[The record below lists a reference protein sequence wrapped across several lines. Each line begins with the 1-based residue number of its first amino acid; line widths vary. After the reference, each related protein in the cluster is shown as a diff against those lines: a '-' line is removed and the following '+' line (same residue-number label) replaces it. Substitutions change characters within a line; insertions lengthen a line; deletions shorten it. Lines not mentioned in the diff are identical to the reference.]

1 MMGHEEEREY
11 GPGGSV
17 HEWRTGWRRIS
28 WGAIFAGAFVT
39 MAIFI
44 TLQLLGAG
52 IGASALDLTGR
63 ATTSPRSLGIG
74 AAIWWF
80 ITGLIA
86 LFIGG
91 WVAGRLGWRPAKV
104 DRALHGL
111 TTWAVF
117 YVAMFLLVSTA
128 LGALVGGGL
137 SLLGSTVSAAGEA
150 AGTPQGQQAIQQT
163 TQGQGITAQSIQQQI
178 DRIMGA
184 GASQPQNQQANAQ
197 VTAAVNNYLS
207 SSRTPQDRQQAVRT
221 ITQATGMSEDQAN
234 QMLSN
239 LEQSG
244 RQVSGQQVA
253 GERAKEQAKET
264 GEEAANITG
273 GTLIGLSIAML
284 LGAVAAVLGSIVAAM
299 PPYVPPYERE
309 REHEVAAARERTYA
323 GTR

>member
-11 GPGGSV
+11 GPSGSV
-17 HEWRTGWRRIS
+17 HEWRAGWRRTS
-28 WGAIFAGAFVT
+28 WAAIFAGAFVA
-39 MAIFI
+39 MALFI
-44 TLQLLGAG
+44 ILQLLGAG
-52 IGASALDLTGR
+52 IGALSLDLTGTR
-63 ATTSPRSLGIG
+63 TTSPTSLGIG

-91 WVAGRLGWRPAKV
+91 WVAGRLGWRPSKV

-117 YVAMFLLVSTA
+117 YVALFLMVSTA
-128 LGALVGGGL
+128 LGALLGGGL
-137 SLLGSTVSAAGEA
+137 SLLGGTGSAASQVA
-150 AGTPQGQQAIQQT
+150 STPQGQQAMQQA
-163 TQGQGITAQSIQQQI
+163 TQGQGISSQTIQDQI
-178 DRIMGA
+178 AKIMGA
-184 GASQPQNQQANAQ
+184 GGSPQANAQ
-197 VTAAVNNYLS
+197 VTAAVNNYLN
-207 SSRTPQDRQQAVRT
+207 SSRTPQDRQRAVQA
-221 ITQATGMSEDQAN
+221 ITQATDMSQDQAN
-234 QMLSN
+234 QMLNN

-244 RQVSGQQVA
+244 PQVSGQQVA
-253 GERAKEQAKET
+253 GQQAKE
-264 GEEAANITG
+264 EAKATTEKTANITG

-284 LGAVAAVLGSIVAAM
+284 IGGIVAILGSLAAAM

>member
-1 MMGHEEEREY
+1 
-11 GPGGSV
+11 
-17 HEWRTGWRRIS
+17 
-28 WGAIFAGAFVT
+28 
-39 MAIFI
+39 MAIFVM
-44 TLQLLGAG
+44 LQLLGAG
-52 IGASALDLTGR
+52 IGALSLDLTGTR
-63 ATTSPRSLGIG
+63 TTSPTSLGIG

-117 YVAMFLLVSTA
+117 YVALFLMVSTA
-128 LGALVGGGL
+128 LGALLGGGL
-137 SLLGSTVSAAGEA
+137 SLLGSSVSAAGQVA
-150 AGTPQGQQAIQQT
+150 STPQGQQAMQQT
-163 TQGQGITAQSIQQQI
+163 MQSQGVNAQSIQQQI
-178 DRIMGA
+178 DKIMGA
-184 GASQPQNQQANAQ
+184 GMSQQNQQANAQ

-207 SSRTPQDRQQAVRT
+207 SSRTPQDRQRAVRT
-221 ITQATGMSEDQAN
+221 ITQATGMNEDQAN

-244 RQVSGQQVA
+244 QQVSGQQVA

-264 GEEAANITG
+264 TEKTANITG

-284 LGAVAAVLGSIVAAM
+284 IGAVVAILGSLAAAM

-309 REHEVAAARERTYA
+309 REHEVAARGERTYA